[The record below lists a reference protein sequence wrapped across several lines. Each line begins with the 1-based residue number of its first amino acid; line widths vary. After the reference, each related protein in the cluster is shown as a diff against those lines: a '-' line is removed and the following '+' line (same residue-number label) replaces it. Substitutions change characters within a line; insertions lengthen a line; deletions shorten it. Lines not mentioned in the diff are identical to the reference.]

1 MFLGSFL
8 SVVFVSYGSNRNKY
22 FELFTS
28 KMFEIFKKRPLSNIG
43 ILGVYSVYCGG
54 CTIQKLSCKDVAH
67 FKNLGLYFK
76 IESGIVY
83 GLITCLSDGYGIATY
98 PMEYLVAFGSI
109 AFFGFVSPFLIN
121 NFGKSLNGKLFS
133 ILLLL
138 CATVIWSTIRFFAA
152 SFDSVVLYEYT
163 WAAAFGYN
171 VTYVF
176 PSAALDLVLLSLLL
190 VIVFPI
196 FKIYKTTFYEEVI
209 NKSNPMEVEIETLE
223 ESSTPAEE
231 ELPVE
236 ENNKNE

>member
-1 MFLGSFL
+1 MTKKGLFYFSIKDITEIAIMVALAIVIDRFVKIPIGSTGGSL
-8 SVVFVSYGSNRNKY
+8 NISAIPLMVVALRHGP
-22 FELFTS
+22 
-28 KMFEIFKKRPLSNIG
+28 FKAFI
-43 ILGVYSVYCGG
+43 
-54 CTIQKLSCKDVAH
+54 A
-67 FKNLGLYFK
+67 
-76 IESGIVY
+76 SGIVY
-83 GLITCLSDGYGIATY
+83 GLITCLWDGYGIATY

-121 NFGKSLNGKLFS
+121 NFSKNLNGKLFS

-152 SFDSVVLYEYT
+152 SFDSVMIWEYT
-163 WAAAFGYN
+163 WPAAFTYN

-176 PSAALDLVLLSLLL
+176 PSAALDLILLSLLL

-209 NKSNPMEVEIETLE
+209 NKANPIEVEIEALE

-231 ELPVE
+231 DLPVE
-236 ENNKNE
+236 ENKE

>member
-1 MFLGSFL
+1 MTKKGLFYFSIKDITEIAIMVALAIVIDRFVRIPIGSTGGSL
-8 SVVFVSYGSNRNKY
+8 NISAIPLMVVALRHGP
-22 FELFTS
+22 
-28 KMFEIFKKRPLSNIG
+28 FKGFI
-43 ILGVYSVYCGG
+43 
-54 CTIQKLSCKDVAH
+54 A
-67 FKNLGLYFK
+67 
-76 IESGIVY
+76 SGIVY
-83 GLITCLSDGYGIATY
+83 GLITCLWDGYGIATY
-98 PMEYLVAFGSI
+98 PMEYLIAFGSI

-163 WAAAFGYN
+163 WAAAFAYN